1 MSDYKKKY
9 LKYKK
14 KYLKLKG
21 GSEILSYFIQ
31 KTPVVAQEEASV
43 YRNEQECR
51 DIQKTYTIQKEIEEI
66 KNNII
71 HNENEIKKMYTII
84 DKLNKQLDL
93 LNIHLQENKK
103 LLIEKKKEQKQH
115 QSKVKR
121 LQQ

>member
-21 GSEILSYFIQ
+21 GSGILSYFTQ

-66 KNNII
+66 ENNII

-84 DKLNKQLDL
+84 DRLNKQLDL